1 MLSHIYHIYATTVST
16 LLVAFE
22 QSTTYLSS
30 KIWHIFSI
38 HRTYISADK
47 FDSTQFTSAFIKTKH
62 WWHHARFPQY
72 SIILCRKDITFLWCQ
87 FYGVSFHHCSLF
99 SMNKVDNSVPFY
111 QHSICTIN
119 IQNVQSR
126 IQYCRYLTYDSLQGW
141 FPRLDKTEL
150 GMIMYDHSLYTTDLL
165 MTLLVQCNHFLYALI
180 CNLCNT

>member
-1 MLSHIYHIYATTVST
+1 MLSHKYHSYATTVST

-38 HRTYISADK
+38 HSTYISADK
-47 FDSTQFTSAFIKTKH
+47 FDSTQFTSAFIETKH

-99 SMNKVDNSVPFY
+99 STNKVGQFSPILSTFNMY
-111 QHSICTIN
+111 N
-119 IQNVQSR
+119 
-126 IQYCRYLTYDSLQGW
+126 QGYSTADTW
-141 FPRLDKTEL
+141 R
-150 GMIMYDHSLYTTDLL
+150 MIAFKADFHDWIKL
-165 MTLLVQCNHFLYALI
+165 NWEW
-180 CNLCNT
+180 